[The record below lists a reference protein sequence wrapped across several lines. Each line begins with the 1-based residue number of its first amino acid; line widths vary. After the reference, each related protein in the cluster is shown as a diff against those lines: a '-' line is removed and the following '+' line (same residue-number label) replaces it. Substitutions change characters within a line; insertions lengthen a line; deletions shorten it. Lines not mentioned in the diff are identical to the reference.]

1 MIYADSRYANANVY
15 KSYVPRLDANSVT
28 VERTFPTDS
37 SRFYFYQVSLG
48 ERMEQVAQATLG
60 DSSLWYVIMDYNP
73 ELLNPF
79 NVPLGTVLRIPYD
92 V

>member
-1 MIYADSRYANANVY
+1 MIYADSRYANGNVY
-15 KSYVPRLDANSVT
+15 KAFVPRLDAKSVT
-28 VERTFPTDS
+28 VERRFPSDT
-37 SRFYFYQVSLG
+37 SRFYFYQVGLG
-48 ERMEQVAQATLG
+48 ERLEQIAQETLG